1 MLYSTATPVILEPEY
16 LQGFR
21 QIHEETIIFNKALCL
36 KLISV
41 TPESP

>member
-36 KLISV
+36 KLTSV